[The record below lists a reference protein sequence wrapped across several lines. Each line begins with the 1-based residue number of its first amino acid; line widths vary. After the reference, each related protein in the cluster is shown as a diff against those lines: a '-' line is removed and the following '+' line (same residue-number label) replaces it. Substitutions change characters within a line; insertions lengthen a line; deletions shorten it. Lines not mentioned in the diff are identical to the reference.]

1 MLKGATL
8 IAGPTA
14 SGKSARALELARRNG
29 GVIINTDSMQVYSVL
44 RLLTARPGEAEMVE
58 APHRL
63 FGHVHPSQPYS
74 TGGWTRD
81 VEALLLDPILEGR
94 PAIFVGGTGLYFR
107 GLVEGL
113 SPMPTIPD
121 EVREHWRGR
130 LAEDGPEILHR
141 ILQERDPETA
151 ARLKP
156 SDSQRIAR
164 ALEVVEASGRPIS
177 SWQKERTVPLVD
189 GESAEKIVLEPDRA
203 VLARRISDRFDAM
216 LEQGAIEEVKALN
229 ALELDPALPAAKAIG
244 VPEITAYL
252 AGEISLEEAATRAKA
267 ASRQYAKRQM
277 TWFRNQ
283 LGPDWKRV
291 PA

>member
-14 SGKSARALELARRNG
+14 SGKSARAVELARRNG

-44 RLLTARPGEAEMVE
+44 RLLTARPGEVEMAE

-74 TGGWTRD
+74 TGGWMRD

-121 EVREHWRGR
+121 EVRENWRGR
-130 LAEDGPEILHR
+130 LAEDGPEVLHR

-189 GESAEKIVLEPDRA
+189 VESAEKIVLEPDRA

-229 ALELDPALPAAKAIG
+229 ALELDPAPPAAKAIG

-291 PA
+291 AA

>member
-44 RLLTARPGEAEMVE
+44 RLLTARPSEAEMAE

-74 TGGWTRD
+74 AGGWTRD

-130 LAEDGPEILHR
+130 LAEDGPEVLHR

-203 VLARRISDRFDAM
+203 ALARRISDRFDAM

-229 ALELDPALPAAKAIG
+229 ALELDPAPPAAKAIG

-291 PA
+291 AA